1 MYMITKLVETY
12 EQLKVYNNGNND
24 ELHFDFG
31 VKPSQIT
38 FKKSTWNFTLP
49 AQAIYINR
57 APFGYINLPHISE
70 GEYTYYFTYN
80 CNGTNFQREFVYS
93 NCPSVATPNVS
104 ATHSYSQSKMYISL
118 NTANEPNPDDYTY
131 YYTLTPV
138 SGNATVPFESDRIE
152 YNETFPPINHTS
164 GGSGYYGIRVYAAS
178 KMCPSM
184 ATLIGGPWNYV
195 GTGTGKISVP
205 DNPMTF
211 ENNMRTGNESLSHL
225 KAYPNPSKRHIFIES
240 GGINLIGEQYEILN
254 LSGKKVSEGAFNNK
268 IDVAEVQSGIYIIYF
283 RSKNLSVKFIKQ

>member
-1 MYMITKLVETY
+1 VYYLKGGIIVFSSNYNVYDYKTCGTY

-138 SGNATVPFESDRIE
+138 SGNATVPFE
-152 YNETFPPINHTS
+152 
-164 GGSGYYGIRVYAAS
+164 YAAS

-225 KAYPNPSKRHIFIES
+225 KAYPNPSKRHIFIE
-240 GGINLIGEQYEILN
+240 
-254 LSGKKVSEGAFNNK
+254 
-268 IDVAEVQSGIYIIYF
+268 
-283 RSKNLSVKFIKQ
+283 